1 MIKKLQ
7 SLTAAAVI
15 LCSIS
20 MSADTIKNSNLNLN
34 NPDIRKCLLDAT
46 KSEGWKLSSVYLNTN
61 NKLVMIFD
69 KGNDTKIY
77 TSKEVFSN

>member
-7 SLTAAAVI
+7 SLMAAAVI
-15 LCSIS
+15 LFSIS

-46 KSEGWKLSSVYLNTN
+46 KTEGWKLSSVYLDAN

-69 KGNDTKIY
+69 KGEDTKIY